1 MAMLN
6 RPASEFDANYESRCC
21 GPGSVNWSPKRKW
34 MRWKQPFGFT
44 KVLQK
49 KKKKRLSSVYPIKIQ
64 GGVTVPVE
72 SVNRKEP

>member
-1 MAMLN
+1 ML
-6 RPASEFDANYESRCC
+6 RSWIGQLEPEKKVDEMEATIRLYEEK
-21 GPGSVNWSPKRKW
+21 GIEK
-34 MRWKQPFGFT
+34 
-44 KVLQK
+44 K